1 LIKHCNFSPQ
11 QGNKHILHFQFHL
24 GLQQWPNEGGER
36 MQMDNDDNTEQNQF
50 FLDLQKQKDTGITVR
65 ILKNKF
71 NSFQMV
77 AKPLHGLSPPS
88 IGD

>member
-1 LIKHCNFSPQ
+1 
-11 QGNKHILHFQFHL
+11 
-24 GLQQWPNEGGER
+24 

-77 AKPLHGLSPPS
+77 GSVVCWWRISRSLCTVFHRHLSV
-88 IGD
+88 IR